1 MKYKSIMFFHSIV
14 WKLISGM
21 GYCVI
26 NIHYI
31 EPRIHFREILVTKS
45 DKGGGGRRGFKNS
58 IFVVASFL
66 NGSILN
72 YSMVKRLRPLF

>member
-1 MKYKSIMFFHSIV
+1 MKYNSIMFFHSIV

-31 EPRIHFREILVTKS
+31 EPRIHFREKLVTKS
-45 DKGGGGRRGFKNS
+45 DKGGGEERFQKQH
-58 IFVVASFL
+58 IFGGVISEWL
-66 NGSILN
+66 HP
-72 YSMVKRLRPLF
+72 KLFDG